1 MANSLQDQ
9 LLKAGLVSKN
19 KLNDSRQQV
28 KRKRKR
34 SGGKA
39 TVDVQTNAA
48 QKRRVEHQQR
58 DKRLN
63 AERDKQ
69 RQDQEQRLQIREL
82 VLANSLNVVEADQ
95 LFNVVRDGRI
105 RRVYVT
111 AEQRSQ
117 LSNGTLAVTIAK
129 GRNHIVSLQV
139 AEKIRSL
146 LPGYFVSL
154 SSESDPPKATNE
166 ADDEYADFKV
176 PDDLMW

>member
-9 LLKAGLVSKN
+9 LLKAGLVSRD

-39 TVDVQTNAA
+39 PSDPQSTAA
-48 QKRRVEHQQR
+48 QKRRLEHQQR

-69 RQDQEQRLQIREL
+69 RKDQEQRLQIREL
-82 VLANSLNVVEADQ
+82 VLANSLNVADADQ

-111 AEQRSQ
+111 AEQRLQ

-129 GRNHIVSLQV
+129 GRNHIVSIEV
-139 AEKIRSL
+139 ADKVRSL

-154 SSESDPPKATNE
+154 SSESDSPKASNE
-166 ADDEYADFKV
+166 IDDEYADFKV
-176 PDDLMW
+176 PDDLVW